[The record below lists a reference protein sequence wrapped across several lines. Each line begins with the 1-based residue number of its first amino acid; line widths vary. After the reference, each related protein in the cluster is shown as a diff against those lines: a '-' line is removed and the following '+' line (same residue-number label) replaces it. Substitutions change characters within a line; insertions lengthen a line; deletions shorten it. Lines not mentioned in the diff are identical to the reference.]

1 MDYTTEYTAEF
12 LLKCYEFSDDT
23 TYDMFTLVDNIY
35 NFTDNLLNNNYFNY
49 NINTDNYNIN
59 TDNYNI
65 ITDNYNINTDNYN
78 IKTNNNIKTTVM
90 TIIKDHNSG
99 LYICPFN
106 CGRSFKRNYSA
117 KSHVICH
124 TNERNFKC
132 NTCGYAFGR
141 KHDLKRHILKIH
153 KNEKS

>member
-23 TYDMFTLVDNIY
+23 TLVDNIY

-49 NINTDNYNIN
+49 NPDNN
-59 TDNYNI
+59 NYF
-65 ITDNYNINTDNYN
+65 NYN
-78 IKTNNNIKTTVM
+78 IKNTDNNIKTTVM

-132 NTCGYAFGR
+132 DACGYAFGR

-153 KNEKS
+153 KSEKY